1 MVVNKKL
8 RAVVVAKPAV
18 YDMQAAIGALMA
30 LAAIAAVLAK
40 GMV

>member
-18 YDMQAAIGALMA
+18 YDMQAAVGALMA
-30 LAAIAAVLAK
+30 LAIVAAVLVK
-40 GMV
+40 GI